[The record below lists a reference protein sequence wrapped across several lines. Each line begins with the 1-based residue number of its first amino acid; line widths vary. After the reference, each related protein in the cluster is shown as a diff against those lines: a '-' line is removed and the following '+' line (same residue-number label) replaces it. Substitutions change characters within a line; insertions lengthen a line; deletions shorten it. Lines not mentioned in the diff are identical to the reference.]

1 MNSTIKIDYLDRGT
15 GKGLEP
21 VITVKISQTDDP
33 RDKLLKA
40 LFESLQEGCF
50 LQVWHNNMDVFRNDK
65 GQWIQEGDKNL
76 ILFNPDIEIDYENI
90 LKKEEEK
97 KKEEILKTK
106 ATYKKN

>member
-40 LFESLQEGCF
+40 LFESLQGGSF
-50 LQVWHNNMDVFRNDK
+50 LQLWYNNMDTSRNDR
-65 GQWIQEGDKNL
+65 GHWIQEGDKHL
-76 ILFNPDIEIDYENI
+76 ILFNPDTEINYEGP
-90 LKKEEEK
+90 LKKIK
-97 KKEEILKTK
+97 K
-106 ATYKKN
+106 